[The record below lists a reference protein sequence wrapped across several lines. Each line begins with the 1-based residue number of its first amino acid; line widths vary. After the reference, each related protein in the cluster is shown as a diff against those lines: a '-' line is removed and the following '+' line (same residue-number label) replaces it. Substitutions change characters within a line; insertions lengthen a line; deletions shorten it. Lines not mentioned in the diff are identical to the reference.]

1 MFGRCKKFLVL
12 RNQLTHH
19 FFWDFAE
26 QWFSPHRRILNDL
39 EAAKNGSL
47 FAQFT
52 TVWQVVVTVYS
63 RSWAFG
69 TQIWRSGQFKILA
82 WIA

>member
-26 QWFSPHRRILNDL
+26 QSAQANSNDL